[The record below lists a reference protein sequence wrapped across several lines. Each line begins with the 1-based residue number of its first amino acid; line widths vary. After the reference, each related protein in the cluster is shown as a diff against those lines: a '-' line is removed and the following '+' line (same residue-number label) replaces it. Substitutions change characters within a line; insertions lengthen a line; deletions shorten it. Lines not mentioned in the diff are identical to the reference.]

1 MENTIKDQ
9 ILEAEENL
17 RYAMIHSDLVALNE
31 LLAPELLFTN
41 HLGQLVNKQQDIE
54 AHASGKM
61 KINDITLTEQQILPV
76 QGVVI
81 VSTRVN
87 IAGSYNGN
95 PANGNFRFT
104 RVWSPSSKGAWHII
118 AGHSCIIA

>member
-41 HLGQLVNKQQDIE
+41 HLGAACKQAARYRSPRFGNDENK
-54 AHASGKM
+54 
-61 KINDITLTEQQILPV
+61 
-76 QGVVI
+76 
-81 VSTRVN
+81 
-87 IAGSYNGN
+87 
-95 PANGNFRFT
+95 
-104 RVWSPSSKGAWHII
+104 
-118 AGHSCIIA
+118 